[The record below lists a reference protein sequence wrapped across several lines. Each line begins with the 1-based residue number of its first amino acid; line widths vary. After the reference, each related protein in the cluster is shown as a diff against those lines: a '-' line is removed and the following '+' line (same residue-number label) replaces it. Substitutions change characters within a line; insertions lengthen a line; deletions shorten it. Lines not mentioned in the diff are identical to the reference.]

1 MRESIGTISLLNFV
15 IFFIFLVFAFLV
27 GTFSYYKA
35 YKVNNYILSA
45 IEKYE
50 GFNSYSIKEIDDR
63 LNSLSYQRVS
73 FSCPQTRGKD
83 AKGKLM
89 NTNGNYSGDGT
100 GNTVNSGNR
109 GYSGYCIYVYNNDSK
124 IDKPTDVY
132 DTYEVMTVITFQFP
146 IVQDLLKLRVTSRS
160 GLIYNFEASR
170 KAMEV

>member
-1 MRESIGTISLLNFV
+1 MRESIGTVSLLNFI

-50 GFNSYSIKEIDDR
+50 GFNDYSIKEIDDK

-73 FSCPQTRGKD
+73 FNCPETRGKTND
-83 AKGKLM
+83 GKLM
-89 NTNGNYSGDGT
+89 NTRGNYSGDDT
-100 GNTVNSGNR
+100 STIVNSNNR
-109 GYSGYCIYVYNNDSK
+109 GYEGYCIYVYNDELGK
-124 IDKPTDVY
+124 ETDVY

-146 IVQDLLKLRVTSRS
+146 IIQDVLKLRVTSRS

-170 KAMEV
+170 KAMEVH